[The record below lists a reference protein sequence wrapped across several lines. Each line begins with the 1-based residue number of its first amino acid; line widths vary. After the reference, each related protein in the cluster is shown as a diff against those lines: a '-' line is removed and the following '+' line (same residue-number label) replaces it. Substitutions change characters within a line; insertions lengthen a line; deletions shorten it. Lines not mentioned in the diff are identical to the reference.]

1 MSETDETDTESNY
14 GLCNYRK
21 EMIFLKTKCE
31 LEINDIKKLLDTL
44 PAKNIRTSRKD
55 LTDEEIKK
63 RNHKSSRHSKL
74 RNSKLK
80 RLEELADEL
89 DSYEMSLRDD
99 ELKSITELI
108 DKRKEMGEIV
118 NADLENEKDNLQNDL
133 IYIDD
138 DNKALQAK
146 ILEYK
151 NALKQ
156 VIAENDKLKQEQ
168 QEQKKYIQPHPQ
180 FTQQQYNNC
189 INGYTIPSTIFPTPK
204 QQNQYINSY

>member
-44 PAKNIRTSRKD
+44 PAKNIRTSRKN
-55 LTDEEIKK
+55 LTDEEIKQ

-80 RLEELADEL
+80 RLEELTDEL
-89 DSYEMSLRDD
+89 DSYEISLRDD

-108 DKRKEMGEIV
+108 DKRKELGTIV
-118 NADLENEKDNLQNDL
+118 NADLEEEKERLQDDL
-133 IYIDD
+133 LYIDD
-138 DNKALQAK
+138 DNKTLQAK

-156 VIAENDKLKQEQ
+156 VITENDKLKQEQ
-168 QEQKKYIQPHPQ
+168 QEQKKYIQPQ

-189 INGYTIPSTIFPTPK
+189 INGYTIPSAVFPTPNH
-204 QQNQYINSY
+204 QQKPQYINSY